1 MSEAR
6 VRVHWNL
13 HRGGYSVTV
22 KGRVVATPASVC
34 LTDVRFVVSDA
45 SLARMRRLGRRKVVA
60 WAEGTVCD
68 CARCPC
74 SDPGTATPVR
84 VSFNPWKADRFY
96 QSGTGRT
103 IETATHATFRTVG
116 TGKQAI
122 PETLIRE

>member
-1 MSEAR
+1 MSR

-13 HRGGYSVTV
+13 HRGGYSITV
-22 KGRVVATPASVC
+22 RGKVVATPASVC

-60 WAEGTVCD
+60 WAEGDVCD

-84 VSFNPWKADRFY
+84 VTFNPWRADRFHEA
-96 QSGTGRT
+96 GTGRP
-103 IETATHATFRTVG
+103 IETARHATFRTRQTDGGPV
-116 TGKQAI
+116 
-122 PETLIRE
+122 PETLIHG